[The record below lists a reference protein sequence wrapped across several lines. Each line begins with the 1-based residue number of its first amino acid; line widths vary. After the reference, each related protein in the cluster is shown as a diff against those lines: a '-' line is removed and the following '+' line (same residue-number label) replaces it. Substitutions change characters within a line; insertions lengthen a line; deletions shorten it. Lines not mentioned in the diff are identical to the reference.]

1 MMRLQDFLEDFDG
14 TPPVSILPQKS
25 MSDDEVETLKLAAFE
40 EGYRAGWDDAI
51 KAQSDDRTRISSDF
65 AQNLQ
70 DLSFTYHEAYSQ
82 VLNAMNPLLE
92 DIVRSVLPK
101 IAHEALGLHIL
112 DQLKAHSRTI
122 GELGVEIVVSPENV
136 EAVTGLMGQ
145 DFGFP
150 LRVSEDD
157 TMAAGQADIRFGESE
172 QQIDLS
178 EVLINVGAAL
188 QGFMHENR
196 KKVVNG

>member
-1 MMRLQDFLEDFDG
+1 MRLQDFLEDFDG
-14 TPPVSILPQKS
+14 AAAFAPAQTR
-25 MSDDEVETLKLAAFE
+25 MSDDEVETLKLSAFE

-82 VLNAMNPLLE
+82 VLNAMTPLLD

-112 DQLKAHSRTI
+112 EQLKAQSRAI
-122 GELGVEIVVSPENV
+122 GALGVEIVVSPENA
-136 EAVTGLMGQ
+136 EAVAGLLDQ

-150 LRVSEDD
+150 LRVTEDE

-178 EVLINVGAAL
+178 EVLTDVSAAL

>member
-1 MMRLQDFLEDFDG
+1 MRLQDFLEDFDG
-14 TPPVSILPQKS
+14 AAAFAPAQTR
-25 MSDDEVETLKLAAFE
+25 MSDDEVETLKLSAFE

-82 VLNAMNPLLE
+82 VLNAMTPLLD

-112 DQLKAHSRTI
+112 EQLKAQSRAI
-122 GELGVEIVVSPENV
+122 GALGVEIVVSPENA
-136 EAVTGLMGQ
+136 EAVAGLLDQ

-150 LRVSEDD
+150 LRVTEDE
-157 TMAAGQADIRFGESE
+157 TVAAGQADIRFGESE

-178 EVLINVGAAL
+178 EVLTDVSAAL

>member
-1 MMRLQDFLEDFDG
+1 MFLRDFLEDFDDA
-14 TPPVSILPQKS
+14 PVPGASPGNATMEEIES
-25 MSDDEVETLKLAAFE
+25 YKLDAFE

-51 KAQSDDRTRISSDF
+51 KAQSDDRTRISADF

-70 DLSFTYHEAYSQ
+70 DLSFTYHEAYSHAI
-82 VLNAMNPLLE
+82 NAMTPLLE

-101 IAHEALGLHIL
+101 IAHEALGPHIL
-112 DQLKAHSRTI
+112 DLLQAQTRAI
-122 GELGVEIVVSPENV
+122 GTLAVEVVVAPENAETV
-136 EAVTGLMGQ
+136 SALLDR

-150 LRVSEDD
+150 LRVAEDD
-157 TMAAGQADIRFGESE
+157 TMAAGQADIRFGETE

-178 EVLINVGAAL
+178 EILASVSTAL

>member
-1 MMRLQDFLEDFDG
+1 MRLHDFLEDFDG
-14 TPPVSILPQKS
+14 TPVMGAPQTNLS
-25 MSDDEVETLKLAAFE
+25 EEEVEGLKLAAFE

-51 KAQSDDRTRISSDF
+51 KAQSDDRSRISSDF

-82 VLNAMNPLLE
+82 VLNAMSPLLE
-92 DIVRSVLPK
+92 DIVRSVLPQ
-101 IAHEALGLHIL
+101 IAREALGLHIL
-112 DQLKAHSRTI
+112 DELKTHGRAI
-122 GELGVEIVVSPENV
+122 GALGVEIVVAPENAEPV
-136 EAVTGLMGQ
+136 RGLLDQ

-150 LRVSEDD
+150 LRVVEDD
-157 TMAAGQADIRFGESE
+157 TMGAGQADIRFGATE

-178 EVLINVGAAL
+178 EVLASVSTAL